1 MPNLRSLKLNVDGKV
16 SDFNLATLL
25 GGNHALET
33 LYIHL
38 IGEALRGGG
47 HSGKQLQGSG
57 TALRHELQD
66 TLPTRLKNII
76 IQGPK
81 IENIH
86 PAAFKVMTKFNY
98 LIWPFK
104 IISYTYILRYNHDTI
119 AVSKD
124 KKYVRQAISNTK
136 YIYVSIRNVLLIIP
150 IF

>member
-86 PAAFKVMTKFNY
+86 PAAFKVPITFRNNGQV
-98 LIWPFK
+98 
-104 IISYTYILRYNHDTI
+104 IIIIL
-119 AVSKD
+119 AV
-124 KKYVRQAISNTK
+124 
-136 YIYVSIRNVLLIIP
+136 
-150 IF
+150 

>member
-1 MPNLRSLKLNVDGKV
+1 MSLCIEGGEKKSCTNSPISPLHLSLFFILQSGALGTMPNLRSLKLNVDGKV

-86 PAAFKVMTKFNY
+86 PAAFKVP
-98 LIWPFK
+98 I
-104 IISYTYILRYNHDTI
+104 TYCNNGQVIMFIL
-119 AVSKD
+119 A
-124 KKYVRQAISNTK
+124 
-136 YIYVSIRNVLLIIP
+136 L
-150 IF
+150 